1 MNVIFLRLRKY
12 SYLYML
18 MKLCLLDLANSNT
31 IYLSIQILISGQVT
45 KNLEKNSLW
54 PDILHFHSAKIFF

>member
-1 MNVIFLRLRKY
+1 
-12 SYLYML
+12 

-45 KNLEKNSLW
+45 KNLEKNSLF
-54 PDILHFHSAKIFF
+54 DKKIILLSFVSQKRFRIDSLQCSNEALII